1 LKLKTEPISFEK
13 KAVFPLEVGALI
25 RNIAVRTEDNVFRT
39 LDITPEKLKQVKA
52 RRIALK

>member
-1 LKLKTEPISFEK
+1 MKLKTEPISFEK